1 MSDSLHYLSGLSILA
16 DTVEERVRE
25 FTASAVPPEIQAL
38 GSAEAVHHPH
48 PVWAMLANSRYL
60 LAGVLLAAGGVALGM
75 CSMQFWRA
83 TRICCRCWVLDCSP
97 CCAWAGRSP

>member
-1 MSDSLHYLSGLSILA
+1 
-16 DTVEERVRE
+16 
-25 FTASAVPPEIQAL
+25 
-38 GSAEAVHHPH
+38 
-48 PVWAMLANSRYL
+48 MLANSRYL

-83 TRICCRCWVLDCSP
+83 TRICCRCRVLDCSP